1 MGKLSVFPDDVIVTS
16 ELTQRPSR
24 LPDYRAELRA
34 IKMLV
39 STMSET
45 PHEFWQRLAETAL
58 KLCGA
63 GTAGVSL
70 LATESGKEVFR
81 AQAVAGV
88 LSASIPT
95 TIPCDATPCGLAM
108 DRSGTQ
114 LVRLPERFFP
124 SLKFERPIAEA
135 LIIPFDVQGKPGGT
149 VWVVAHDGS
158 CKFDREDERTGR
170 TLASFAALACHVRNA
185 PATAQTLRE
194 GVEAGYI
201 RAELEHLSDGL
212 ETRALEKTAE
222 LIAAGGAGDM
232 PESVSTDTLTSLR
245 NVDTEQVQNDDFNSL
260 ITVIAG
266 YATLMRE
273 DLDDPTKL
281 QEDIEAISE
290 ATSLVRALINSHSM
304 KQSAKAS
311 S

>member
-1 MGKLSVFPDDVIVTS
+1 MGQLPVFPDDVIVTS
-16 ELTQRPSR
+16 ELIRRPSR
-24 LPDYRAELRA
+24 RPDYRAELRA

-45 PHEFWQRLAETAL
+45 AHEFWQRLAETAL
-58 KLCGA
+58 QLCRA

-70 LATESGKEVFR
+70 LATESGEEAFR
-81 AQAVAGV
+81 VEAVAGL
-88 LSASIPT
+88 LSGSIPS
-95 TIPCDATPCGLAM
+95 TIPRDATPCGVAI

-114 LVRLPERFFP
+114 LVRLPERFFS

-149 VWVVAHDGS
+149 FWVVAHDDN
-158 CKFDREDERTGR
+158 CKFDREDERIGR
-170 TLASFAALACHVRNA
+170 TLASFAALACQIRNA
-185 PATAQTLRE
+185 PATVQPVRE
-194 GVEAGYI
+194 GVEAGHI
-201 RAELEHLSDGL
+201 RAELQHLSDGL

-222 LIAAGGAGDM
+222 LMAAGGHAEM
-232 PESVSTDTLTSLR
+232 PESVSTDTFSSLR
-245 NVDTEQVQNDDFNSL
+245 NVDTEQVQTDDFNNL

-281 QEDIEAISE
+281 QEDVEAISE
-290 ATSLVRALINSHSM
+290 AASFVRALINSHSM
-304 KQSAKAS
+304 KR
-311 S
+311 

>member
-1 MGKLSVFPDDVIVTS
+1 MGQLQVFPDDVIVTS

-24 LPDYRAELRA
+24 RPDYRAELRA

-45 PHEFWQRLAETAL
+45 AHEFWRRLAETAL
-58 KLCGA
+58 QLCRA

-70 LATESGKEVFR
+70 LATESGEEVFR
-81 AQAVAGV
+81 AEAVAGV
-88 LSASIPT
+88 LSASIPSI
-95 TIPCDATPCGLAM
+95 IPRDATPCGVAM

-114 LVRLPERFFP
+114 LVRLPERFFS
-124 SLKFERPIAEA
+124 SLRFERPIAEA
-135 LIIPFDVQGKPGGT
+135 LITPFDVQGKPAGT
-149 VWVVAHDGS
+149 VWVVAHDDS
-158 CKFDREDERTGR
+158 CKFDREDERIGT
-170 TLASFAALACHVRNA
+170 TLASFAALACHIRSA
-185 PATAQTLRE
+185 PATAQPPWE
-194 GVEAGYI
+194 GVEAGHI
-201 RAELEHLSDGL
+201 RAELQHLSDGL

-222 LIAAGGAGDM
+222 LMAGGGHGDM
-232 PESVSTDTLTSLR
+232 PESVSTETLSSLR
-245 NVDTEQVQNDDFNSL
+245 NVDTEQVQNDDFNNL

-273 DLDDPTKL
+273 DLDDSTKL

-290 ATSLVRALINSHSM
+290 AASLVQALINSHSM